1 MFLHTKLEFQGHL
14 KIILNKV
21 NKTIGLLR
29 KPHNILPRVLLLTI
43 FKSFKRPHLDYEDII
58 YDQEYSVSFHQYNVL
73 LESIQYNSGL
83 VITGAIIGTSTERLH
98 NKLDLDTLE
107 KRRWYKKLS
116 CFYIMFIKVILQNT
130 YLTLFPLPWAHITQ
144 EILIKVLNLK

>member
-83 VITGAIIGTSTERLH
+83 DITGAIIGTSTERLH

-130 YLTLFPLPWAHITQ
+130 YLTLFPLP
-144 EILIKVLNLK
+144 

>member
-43 FKSFKRPHLDYEDII
+43 FKSFKRLHLDYEDII

-83 VITGAIIGTSTERLH
+83 DITGAIIGTSTERLH

-116 CFYIMFIKVILQNT
+116 FFYIMFIKVILQNT
-130 YLTLFPLPWAHITQ
+130 YLTLFPLP
-144 EILIKVLNLK
+144 